1 MIAYYIHEKMHL
13 DIAKSY
19 QIIYDTYNK
28 ADPELYAMLDP
39 NSSQKAI
46 AF

>member
-1 MIAYYIHEKMHL
+1 MVRYYIHEKMHL

-19 QIIYDTYNK
+19 QIIYDTYK
-28 ADPELYAMLDP
+28 DADAALNLDP
-39 NSSQKAI
+39 DNSKKNE